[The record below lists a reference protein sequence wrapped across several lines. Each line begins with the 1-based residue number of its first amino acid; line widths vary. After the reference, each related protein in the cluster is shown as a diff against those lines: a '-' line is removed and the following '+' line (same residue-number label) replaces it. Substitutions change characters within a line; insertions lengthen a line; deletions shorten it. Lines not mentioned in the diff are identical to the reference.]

1 MPKIAVVLSGCGVY
15 DGAEIHE
22 SVITLLALDRAGAEV
37 VCAAPDIPQ
46 MHVIDH
52 AAGEPGDEVRNV
64 AVESSRIARGAVADL
79 ATLDVAEF
87 DAVIFPGG
95 FGAAKNL
102 CDYAVKGPDMEVQAD
117 VARVVSETRA
127 AGKPL
132 AFLCIAPVIAAKL
145 LPGVRITIGADPG
158 TAEHI
163 EALGG
168 RHVECPVDDFVEDE
182 EQNVLSAPAYMLG
195 PGIKEVAAGIEPLVA
210 RLVEL
215 AGGA

>member
-1 MPKIAVVLSGCGVY
+1 MPRIAVILSGCGVY

-37 VCAAPDIPQ
+37 VCAAPNIPQ
-46 MHVIDH
+46 MHVINH
-52 AAGEPGDEVRNV
+52 AMGEPTDETRNV
-64 AVESSRIARGAVADL
+64 AEESSRIARGAVTDLADL
-79 ATLDVAEF
+79 AVSEV
-87 DAVIFPGG
+87 DAVVFPGG

-102 CDYAVKGPDMEVQAD
+102 CDYAVKGTDMEVQPE
-117 VARVVSETRA
+117 VARVVAEARA

-145 LPGVRITIGADPG
+145 LPGVRVTIGSDPT

-195 PGIKEVAAGIEPLVA
+195 PGIKEVASGIERLVA
-210 RLVEL
+210 RLTEL
-215 AGGA
+215 A